1 MGWSPWSGRD
11 STPPRPAVSCW
22 ERPTLP
28 TPSQAPSEA
37 ISLFRLDATFAMAQ
51 MLWSQPTTRLLSGSS
66 PRSWWPGNQHRR
78 IGSTNRYWS
87 SNLLRGQHIYASFYK
102 IVLEFYLQWLNC
114 PGLKSYL
121 VNLVQFL

>member
-1 MGWSPWSGRD
+1 MGKHYADLAKKPFFAGLVKYMASGPVVAMVWEGLNAVKTGRVMLGETNPAD
-11 STPPRPAVSCW
+11 SK
-22 ERPTLP
+22 
-28 TPSQAPSEA
+28 PS
-37 ISLFRLDATFAMAQ
+37 
-51 MLWSQPTTRLLSGSS
+51 TRLLSGSS

-78 IGSTNRYWS
+78 IGSTNRFWS